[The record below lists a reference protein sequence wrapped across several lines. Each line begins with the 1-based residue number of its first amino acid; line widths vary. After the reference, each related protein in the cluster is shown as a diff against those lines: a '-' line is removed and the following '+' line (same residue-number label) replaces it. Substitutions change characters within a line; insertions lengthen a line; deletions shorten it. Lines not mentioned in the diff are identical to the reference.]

1 MIKDED
7 LRKLLGDWY
16 TIPTILS
23 AIICLIGIIAEK
35 CHDHY
40 YDKKYN
46 RNETKDI
53 IIEDDTSHYV
63 EDIQNNNT
71 AIGAQNTYFLSV
83 ADLADG
89 DGQDAYSKVYLSEYR
104 K

>member
-16 TIPTILS
+16 TIPTLLS
-23 AIICLIGIIAEK
+23 AIIVLIGIIAEK

-40 YDKKYN
+40 YNKKYN

-53 IIEDDTSHYV
+53 IIKDDTL
-63 EDIQNNNT
+63 DIQNNDT

-83 ADLADG
+83 VDLTDG
-89 DGQDAYSKVYLSEYR
+89 DGQDAYSNVYLSEYR

>member
-1 MIKDED
+1 MED
-7 LRKLLGDWY
+7 KEKNNDGLGILGWDMLLCGL
-16 TIPTILS
+16 IG
-23 AIICLIGIIAEK
+23 LIGIIAEK
-35 CHDHY
+35 CHDYY

-53 IIEDDTSHYV
+53 IIEDDTSHCV

-71 AIGAQNTYFLSV
+71 VIGSQNTYFLSV
-83 ADLADG
+83 ADLADW
-89 DGQDAYSKVYLSEYR
+89 DERDAYSNVYLSEYR